1 MRTPATHTYAG
12 QRQGD
17 TDNASFTIDGDSLKT
32 TTSIDYETK
41 SSYFIRVKT
50 DDGNGGVLEKDF
62 VITVTDDT
70 ADNPVLNDLYANRV
84 AITSGEVVL
93 AVDNTNAG
101 GDAGEPDSF
110 GKAPAHVHSVWWKW
124 TAANNGLVRI
134 STEGSNFDTVLAVYT
149 GTNTEDIS
157 TLNLVTINGDS
168 TQSKNDNS
176 IWLHN
181 GNSMVEIDAISGTEY
196 AIVVDG
202 YEGQTG
208 SVHLQVI
215 DQNFP
220 PLIRADGITVGVG
233 AERSLGDF
241 VEARCGIRAGVFNLH
256 AGSGA
261 SEWNI
266 EEERCHNRCEWVV
279 LATGHC

>member
-1 MRTPATHTYAG
+1 M
-12 QRQGD
+12 
-17 TDNASFTIDGDSLKT
+17 FTR
-32 TTSIDYETK
+32 Y
-41 SSYFIRVKT
+41 
-50 DDGNGGVLEKDF
+50 GG
-62 VITVTDDT
+62 
-70 ADNPVLNDLYANRV
+70 
-84 AITSGEVVL
+84 
-93 AVDNTNAG
+93 
-101 GDAGEPDSF
+101 
-110 GKAPAHVHSVWWKW
+110 KW
-124 TAANNGLVRI
+124 TAANNGLVI

-196 AIVVDG
+196 AILVDG

-233 AERSLGDF
+233 AERSLGGF
-241 VEARCGIRAGVFNLH
+241 VEASDVE
-256 AGSGA
+256 SGR
-261 SEWNI
+261 S
-266 EEERCHNRCEWVV
+266 
-279 LATGHC
+279 L